1 MHRFSGKMSSS
12 VMPIDSDVCI
22 SNDDNR
28 KLSHKASNE
37 DCEPVCTINSSSV
50 IKYENIMD
58 RDNSNSINYGN
69 KDYIN
74 FIIFNAI
81 FDIDFYQ

>member
-37 DCEPVCTINSSSV
+37 DCEPVCTI
-50 IKYENIMD
+50 MD